1 MSYETIILD
10 VKDQVATI
18 TLNRPDRRNAYT
30 ALLGQELANAYR
42 ECDGDDTVRAVVVT
56 GAGAAFCAGADLQGG
71 ADTFDPDSRRG
82 SFPAGAD
89 RKSGGEKRNRP
100 KGLQAWQVR
109 KPVIAAMNGHA
120 IGVGLTLAMQCDVRI
135 VAENAKLSFAFV
147 RRGVIPE
154 LGSHTI
160 VARVAGL
167 SNAADLMLSGRTF
180 LGSEAAALGI
190 ASKALPAADVLP
202 AALNYAR
209 DVAIN
214 TAPVSV
220 AISKRLLWESL
231 NISISELERKE
242 QVLFAWTGAQP
253 DAKEGVVAFLERRE
267 PVWKLGPSA
276 DMPDWP
282 D

>member
-1 MSYETIILD
+1 
-10 VKDQVATI
+10 
-18 TLNRPDRRNAYT
+18 
-30 ALLGQELANAYR
+30 
-42 ECDGDDTVRAVVVT
+42 
-56 GAGAAFCAGADLQGG
+56 
-71 ADTFDPDSRRG
+71 
-82 SFPAGAD
+82 
-89 RKSGGEKRNRP
+89 
-100 KGLQAWQVR
+100 
-109 KPVIAAMNGHA
+109 MNGHA